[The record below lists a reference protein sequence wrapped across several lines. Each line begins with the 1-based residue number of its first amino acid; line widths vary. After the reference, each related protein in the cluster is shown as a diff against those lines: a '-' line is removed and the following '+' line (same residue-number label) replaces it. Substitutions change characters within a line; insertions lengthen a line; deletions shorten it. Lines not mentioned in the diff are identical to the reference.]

1 MYEPKKSPIALI
13 SLVRTCLISCC
24 SPHESLLPPEPVR
37 HVWLRQTSL
46 CHCSFRVAAWTKR
59 KAIFPIKYHYCLCFV
74 LWSVSIRQHPS
85 VKSHLCRLKTLLR
98 LCRDC
103 SELTAMQEIGYH
115 KQVQCYLLLRI
126 FFYSLIL
133 CLILEDVFRYSY
145 ADFRF

>member
-1 MYEPKKSPIALI
+1 M
-13 SLVRTCLISCC
+13 
-24 SPHESLLPPEPVR
+24 
-37 HVWLRQTSL
+37 
-46 CHCSFRVAAWTKR
+46 
-59 KAIFPIKYHYCLCFV
+59 
-74 LWSVSIRQHPS
+74 IRQHPS

-145 ADFRF
+145 ADFRFKKINEQLHRLNRTRPLLFTPDLLYSYTEYYFYAISRTINTNVPNDLPEVRQLDAERVNRL